1 MISEIF
7 CHAKMNKQSHTIQS
21 ILKQKDFAC
30 HSIQHL
36 QYSSGHKER
45 EMVQALP
52 MLPGKYSESLI
63 KEDLAEQYIRGK
75 DAGRDFYQASIAE
88 SNDHEHLIV

>member
-1 MISEIF
+1 MI
-7 CHAKMNKQSHTIQS
+7 QP
-21 ILKQKDFAC
+21 
-30 HSIQHL
+30 
-36 QYSSGHKER
+36 
-45 EMVQALP
+45 LP

-75 DAGRDFYQASIAE
+75 DAGSDFYQASIAE